1 MANEP
6 AKGRIQG
13 TVLEYDQTRGIGMIE
28 SETGEAISFHKTAL
42 GEGAT
47 KGLYPGDVVEFKVGR
62 NRFGRRAA
70 LEITLIGWEE
80 SDSDSPGEW
89 TF

>member
-1 MANEP
+1 MANESP
-6 AKGRIQG
+6 KSRVRG
-13 TVLEYDQTRGIGMIE
+13 TVLEFDHTRGTGMIE
-28 SETGEAISFHKTAL
+28 TETGEALSFHKSAL
-42 GEGAT
+42 GEAAS
-47 KGLYPGDVVEFKVGR
+47 KGLYPGDVVDFKVGR

-80 SDSDSPGEW
+80 SDEDSPGEW